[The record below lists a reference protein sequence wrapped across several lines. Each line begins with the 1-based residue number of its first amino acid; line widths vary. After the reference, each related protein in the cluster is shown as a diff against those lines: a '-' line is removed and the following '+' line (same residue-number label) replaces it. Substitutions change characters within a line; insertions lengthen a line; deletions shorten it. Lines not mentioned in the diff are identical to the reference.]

1 MLATGAHQIDGHK
14 ESRLLST
21 QTQASVV
28 KSKGQFPGS
37 RKREKRLDIYSF
49 CIENMVCRKLFSI
62 KNNQQVLTQNYVA
75 IHYCGLIRVTSLFLS
90 RWF

>member
-28 KSKGQFPGS
+28 KSQGQFPGS
-37 RKREKRLDIYSF
+37 KKREKRLDIYSF
-49 CIENMVCRKLFSI
+49 CIENMVCKISFLI
-62 KNNQQVLTQNYVA
+62 WKNQRFVSQNYVA
-75 IHYCGLIRVTSLFLS
+75 IQYSGLINDKSLFLGH
-90 RWF
+90 

>member
-37 RKREKRLDIYSF
+37 KKREKRLDIYSF
-49 CIENMVCRKLFSI
+49 CIENMVCNLKCTIFNMKKINDL
-62 KNNQQVLTQNYVA
+62 
-75 IHYCGLIRVTSLFLS
+75 SLKIMLQYS
-90 RWF
+90 TAN